1 MDNSRK
7 SKIEKSKIIDEE
19 LDNLRNSMEKVLLTI
34 FSELNS
40 IRDKFKVAYL
50 TDDGSFPTIEEME
63 GWLIVEALKKSHG
76 NRYKAS
82 KLLGIGERTLYRRIK
97 ELELENKMEN
107 AIDKNV

>member
-1 MDNSRK
+1 MDNSRNIK
-7 SKIEKSKIIDEE
+7 MEKSKIIDDE
-19 LDNLRNSMEKVLLTI
+19 LDNLRNSMEKVLSTI

-63 GWLIVEALKKSHG
+63 GWLIVEAMKKSYG
-76 NRYKAS
+76 NKSKAS

-97 ELELENKMEN
+97 ELELESKIESTMG
-107 AIDKNV
+107 KSQ